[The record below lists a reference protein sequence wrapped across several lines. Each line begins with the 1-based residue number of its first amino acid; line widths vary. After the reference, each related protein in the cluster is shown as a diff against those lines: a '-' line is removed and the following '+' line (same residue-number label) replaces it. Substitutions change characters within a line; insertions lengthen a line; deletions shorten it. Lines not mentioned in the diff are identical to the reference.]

1 MKKLFCALVALMLA
15 IGLTASY
22 ASYVPR
28 PGAPEYK
35 VAFFASENYHTVEES
50 GKMSGYGYELMQSIS
65 GYMQCTFSYVGYDK
79 SPEECINMLRNGEID
94 LYTAAASTPERRAE
108 FAYSDHRAIVAGT
121 YLNIKAGNKKIIEG
135 NYSTYDG
142 MKIGLLRRH
151 SYNDDFI
158 KWATDK
164 GFSFEV
170 FYYDTQNALSEA
182 LISGKIDALL
192 NSYMRLP
199 DDERTIETFGQ
210 TPYYIIA
217 RKEDSGLI
225 EQIDAAIDA
234 LNTEQPSKRMELY
247 NHYFS
252 AKGQNRALTENES
265 ALLASLK
272 ESGTVILAVMKPDAA
287 PYSWYENGEAFGI
300 SADFFRATADA
311 LGLKYEIIP
320 VSDRAEYNKVVD
332 SGIAD
337 ILINTIFCYEEEGST
352 KYKLT
357 DAYLSSSV
365 SILRAG
371 RISGNASRLAVTDR
385 NLSVNEILSSY
396 WPTAEIILTESTSD
410 CVEKILSG
418 EVDGA
423 FLMTYMAQTLARSDV
438 LNRLSVDIVPAASL
452 DIKMAVNAD
461 CDVSFYGLWE
471 KTLAGVSRELQTET
485 IHYYTDASPAPT
497 VIAYLFD
504 NPAYLLCTV
513 LLIFMMVLFLTLY
526 IQTSISRRDQ
536 KKITDELATALENVK
551 HATEAKEN
559 FFSKMSHDIRTPLN
573 AVLGMTQI
581 AQRYTHDPE
590 KLGGAL
596 NSIKSE
602 GYYLLGL
609 INSILDANQLE
620 HGIIHL
626 ESKPFHPA
634 VALKNTID
642 LLTPLSEDKSQILTA
657 DLDFDAPL
665 VSGDESRFGQ
675 IAMNIISNAIK
686 YTDTNGHIKI
696 TLSGRDDG
704 TYIFTCRDDG
714 IGMEQE
720 LVDHITE
727 EYVRA
732 EDSRVSKTQGTG
744 LGMAVVKGLLDLM
757 HGTLFVTSEIGKG
770 SEFTV
775 KIPFK
780 LAESLPEESVA
791 SAVAKPVKLS
801 GKKVLLAEDNDLN
814 AVVASELLQTLDLEV
829 DRVENGLLA
838 VEKFTSSA
846 PGEYFAV
853 FMDMQMPIMD
863 GIAAAAKIRSLD
875 RTDNSV
881 TIYAMTA
888 NTFADDIKR
897 CLDVGMNGYIAKPID
912 IDEIARMLSEQK

>member
-1 MKKLFCALVALMLA
+1 MKKLFCAILSLV
-15 IGLTASY
+15 LTLGTGASY

-79 SPEECINMLRNGEID
+79 SPEECVNMLRNGEID

-121 YLNIKAGNKKIIEG
+121 YLNIKAGNKSIVAG
-135 NYSTYDG
+135 NYSTYNG

-164 GFSFEV
+164 GFSFEII
-170 FYYDTQNALSEA
+170 YYESQNALSEA
-182 LISGKIDALL
+182 LISGEIDALL

-234 LNTEQPSKRMELY
+234 LNTETPNKRMELY
-247 NHYFS
+247 NRYFS
-252 AKGQNRALTENES
+252 AKGQNLALTEKEA

-272 ESGTVILAVMKPDAA
+272 ESGTVIRAVMKPDAA

-332 SGIAD
+332 SGLAD
-337 ILINTIFCYEEEGST
+337 ILINTIFCYEEEGPT

-357 DAYLSSSV
+357 DTYLSSSV
-365 SILRAG
+365 SILRSG
-371 RISGNASRLAVTDR
+371 RISGSAGRLAVTDR

-396 WPTAEIILTESTSD
+396 WPDAEVILTESTSD
-410 CVEKILSG
+410 CVDKIISG

-461 CDVSFYGLWE
+461 CDVSFYGLWG
-471 KTLAGVSRELQTET
+471 KTLAGISREMQTET
-485 IHYYTDASPAPT
+485 IHYYTDASSAPT
-497 VIAYLFD
+497 VLAYLFD
-504 NPAYLLCTV
+504 NPTYLLCTV

-526 IQTSISRRDQ
+526 IQTSISRREQ

-590 KLGGAL
+590 KLGDAL

-609 INSILDANQLE
+609 INSILDVNQLE
-620 HGIIHL
+620 HGAMHL

-634 VALKNTID
+634 TAIKNTID
-642 LLTPLSEDKSQILTA
+642 LLLPLAEGKGQVLTYG
-657 DLDFDAPL
+657 LDFAGPF
-665 VSGDESRFGQ
+665 VCGDESRFGQ

-686 YTDTNGHIKI
+686 YTNPGGHIHVS
-696 TLSGRDDG
+696 LSHTSDG
-704 TYIFTCRDDG
+704 TYHFSCRDDG

-757 HGTLFVTSEIGKG
+757 HGTLLVKSEIGKG

-775 KIPFK
+775 KIPFAV
-780 LAESLPEESVA
+780 AESLPEDNSKEENNTL
-791 SAVAKPVKLS
+791 KLP

-814 AVVASELLQTLDLEV
+814 AVVASELLKTLELEV
-829 DRVENGLLA
+829 DRVENGLDA
-838 VEKFTSSA
+838 VEKFKRSS
-846 PGEYFAV
+846 PGEYYAV
-853 FMDMQMPIMD
+853 FMDMQMPVMD
-863 GIAAAAKIRSLD
+863 GIAAASKIRSLE
-875 RTDNSV
+875 RSDNSV
-881 TIYAMTA
+881 PIYAMTA
-888 NTFADDIKR
+888 NTFADDIKH
-897 CLDVGMNGYIAKPID
+897 CLSVGMNGYIAKPID
-912 IDEIARMLSEQK
+912 IDEIARMLSAQK